1 MLFEFNIYNLWISY
15 VFYIVLPTDILWIF
29 MLVYVDFQKAAFRVL
44 KDGIS
49 DAKRCPFGMQTG
61 TSWNVT
67 CNMLIVNMIACQLL
81 ELIKYGKIV
90 WFKSRKM
97 QDNGL
102 KPANKAYVFYL
113 LLSFYIS
120 LYFLYIF
127 YFHPPGRAVPRCSR
141 CDYEL

>member
-1 MLFEFNIYNLWISY
+1 M
-15 VFYIVLPTDILWIF
+15 FYIVLPTDILWIF
-29 MLVYVDFQKAAFRVL
+29 MSVCIDFPKVVFRVL

-49 DAKRCPFGMQTG
+49 DAKRCPFGMQKG

-102 KPANKAYVFYL
+102 KPDNKAYVFYL
-113 LLSFYIS
+113 LLSSYIS

-127 YFHPPGRAVPRCSR
+127 YFHPPGRAVLQCSR
-141 CDYEL
+141 FDYEL